1 MNTAK
6 TTSASCRRVN
16 AIPTTTAQIK
26 TIAKIIP
33 VFLPVTR
40 THAQQI
46 RKSLDA
52 LHMEEITNTVVHAL
66 RSPTPAEKAIVAS
79 MPADTTANR

>member
-1 MNTAK
+1 MIAALMKHAVTGN
-6 TTSASCRRVN
+6 ASIR
-16 AIPTTTAQIK
+16 A
-26 TIAKIIP
+26 
-33 VFLPVTR
+33 TR